1 MSEDEVTQAKELLA
15 HHSRTQALARAT
27 LLTVN
32 WRLFI
37 VWGAI
42 SLGSVILAAADKWTW
57 MPWFWLLMPFVSII
71 VTHKDE
77 NFSLRNPR
85 SYWLVGAGIF
95 VGAWGSSLL
104 LSGSIAIVGIWLSM
118 VIGFAGFA
126 VLDNQRLIAR
136 ALGILLVWGV
146 VVAFLL
152 DGEVLI
158 FGVLMSAL
166 GAFLLALGVGLRTVR
181 SDD

>member
-1 MSEDEVTQAKELLA
+1 MPDDEVTQAKKFLA
-15 HHSRTQALARAT
+15 DHSRVQALARST

-42 SLGSVILAAADKWTW
+42 SLGSVILGAAEKWSW
-57 MPWFWLLMPFVSII
+57 MPWYWLLMPFASFLF
-71 VTHKDE
+71 THRDE
-77 NFSLRNPR
+77 NYNLRNPR
-85 SYWLVGAGIF
+85 NYWLVGAGIF
-95 VGAWGSSLL
+95 VGAWASSLL
-104 LSGSIAIVGIWLSM
+104 LSGSVAIVGIWLSM

-126 VLDNQRLIAR
+126 VLDNQRLIAK
-136 ALGILLVWGV
+136 ALGMFLAWGM
-146 VVAFLL
+146 VVAYLL

-158 FGVLMSAL
+158 FSVLMSAL

-181 SDD
+181 SDG